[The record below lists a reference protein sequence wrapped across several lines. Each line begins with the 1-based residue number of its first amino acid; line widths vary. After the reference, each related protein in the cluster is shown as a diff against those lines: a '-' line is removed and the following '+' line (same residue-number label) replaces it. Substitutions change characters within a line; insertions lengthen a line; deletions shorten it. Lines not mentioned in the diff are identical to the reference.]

1 MNTIRLTPENVFQYI
16 GYEIIFKSNNN
27 HIIKRINNVS
37 NSGKSVHIEHPELQ
51 NTLEIV
57 SRNVYVI
64 TK

>member
-16 GYEIIFKSNNN
+16 EHEIIFKSRNN
-27 HIIKRINNVS
+27 HIIKRIVNVS
-37 NSGKSVHIEHPELQ
+37 NSGKSVHIDHPDLQ

>member
-16 GYEIIFKSNNN
+16 GYEIIFKTRNNY
-27 HIIKRINNVS
+27 IIKKIIDVT
-37 NSGKSVHIEHPELQ
+37 NSCKSVHIDHPDLQ

-64 TK
+64 IK

>member
-16 GYEIIFKSNNN
+16 GHEIIFKSRNH
-27 HIIKRINNVS
+27 HIIKRIIDVT
-37 NSGKSVHIEHPELQ
+37 NSGKSVHIDHPDLQ

-57 SRNVYVI
+57 SRNVYVL